1 MARANVRTTIDIPAT
16 LYKQL
21 KDQAV
26 AQGCST
32 RALILRGVET
42 VLLSRERPRPRR
54 VRFPLIHSDGPKV
67 QLTGE
72 QIYEHVE
79 FP

>member
-1 MARANVRTTIDIPAT
+1 MANDKVRTTVEIPAL

-21 KDQAV
+21 KEQAA

-42 VLLSRERPRPRR
+42 VVTLRERPRRRR
-54 VRFPLIHSDGPKV
+54 VCFPLIHSDGPKV
-67 QLTGE
+67 RLTNE